1 MKSRGFTL
9 IELLVVIAIIGILA
23 AILLPAL
30 ARAREA
36 ARRASCANNLKQM
49 GIVFKMYAN
58 EHNGLFPPLL
68 HRITRE
74 QAQNNAYAAGNL
86 ALANSLSCDKWV
98 IPYVTH
104 WDQHVQRSTI
114 YPEYLTDVNVLAC
127 PSDSDG
133 NVGLKAGW
141 YNVGGDPNGS
151 FDPCRIGYTHT
162 DLGEGPGDGVGEHL
176 TDADEPPQDG
186 GLEMGGTGGLIQWS
200 YTYTGYALNQ
210 DNMVNPLYGDGNSMT
225 PDNPNWWDQAGGGW
239 NAVWEHTWVI
249 YNDGLGDPSAV
260 DADATLGDT
269 TVYRLKEG
277 IERFFITDI
286 NNPAGS
292 AQSQSELP
300 VMWDGAHWF
309 GDDYAPSIIGTAAF
323 NHIPGGA
330 NVLYMDGHVTFVR
343 YPGEFPLNSSYVIK
357 K

>member
-1 MKSRGFTL
+1 MAK
-9 IELLVVIAIIGILA
+9 
-23 AILLPAL
+23 
-30 ARAREA
+30 
-36 ARRASCANNLKQM
+36 
-49 GIVFKMYAN
+49 
-58 EHNGLFPPLL
+58 
-68 HRITRE
+68 
-74 QAQNNAYAAGNL
+74 
-86 ALANSLSCDKWV
+86 
-98 IPYVTH
+98 
-104 WDQHVQRSTI
+104 
-114 YPEYLTDVNVLAC
+114 
-127 PSDSDG
+127 
-133 NVGLKAGW
+133 
-141 YNVGGDPNGS
+141 
-151 FDPCRIGYTHT
+151 YTHPT
-162 DLGEGPGDGVGEHL
+162 SGVKTVENKDDIHPIISNISPAKRPVTMMMKQGKATSVKIEHL